1 MTAPGG
7 RPDPLVE
14 RMRPYRSSIFAEM
27 SAAAVRPGAINLG
40 QGFPDSDPPAV
51 VVDAAVEALRSGHH
65 QYPPGAGIPELRHA
79 VARHQLRRYGLE
91 VDPEDG
97 VQITMGASEALA
109 AAVLAFCGPGDEVVV
124 LEPYFDLYAAV
135 VALAG
140 ATLRTVTL
148 RPPGYTVDPDELRAA
163 VGPRTRL
170 VVVNT
175 PHNPTGHVATL
186 SELEVLAEV
195 CCDRDVLVVT
205 DEVYEHLTFDDHRH
219 VPLASLPGMFE
230 RTVTISSAGK
240 TCSATGWKVGW
251 ASGPAELVQSVRAV
265 KQHLT
270 YSGGTPFQHA
280 IAAVL
285 DDVEEVVA
293 DLRAAL
299 EHQRDLLCDGLES
312 IGLEVFRPDGT
323 YFVTA
328 DVAPLGAEDGLTF
341 CRELPERAGVAAIP
355 TQVFYADPDDG
366 RTLVRFACCKRPEVL
381 GDAVE
386 RLRVAFR

>member
-1 MTAPGG
+1 VTAPGG
-7 RPDPLVE
+7 HPDPLVE

-27 SAAAVRPGAINLG
+27 SAAAARTGAINLG
-40 QGFPDSDPPAV
+40 QGYPDSDPPAV
-51 VVDAAVEALRSGHH
+51 VVEAAVAALRAGHH

-79 VARHQLRRYGLE
+79 VARHQFRRYGLE

-97 VQITMGASEALA
+97 VQITVGASEALT
-109 AAVLAFCGPGDEVVV
+109 AAVLALCGPGDEVVV
-124 LEPYFDLYAAV
+124 LEPYFDLYAAA

-148 RPPGYTVDPDELRAA
+148 RPPEWTFDPDELRAA
-163 VGPRTRL
+163 VGARTRL
-170 VVVNT
+170 VIVNT
-175 PHNPTGHVATL
+175 PHNPTGHVATPA
-186 SELEVLAEV
+186 ELEVIAEV

-205 DEVYEHLTFDDHRH
+205 DEVYEHLTFDGLQH
-219 VPLASLPGMFE
+219 VPLATLPGMFE
-230 RTVTISSAGK
+230 RTITVSSAGK
-240 TCSATGWKVGW
+240 TCSATGWKIGW
-251 ASGPAELVQSVRAV
+251 ASGPAPLVQAVRAV

-280 IAAVL
+280 IASVL
-285 DDVEEVVA
+285 DDIDVVVA

-299 EHQRDLLCDGLES
+299 EHQRDVLCGGLAS
-312 IGLEVFRPDGT
+312 IGLQVFRPDGT

-328 DVAPLGAEDGLTF
+328 DVAPLGAVDGLEF

-381 GDAVE
+381 GEAVD
-386 RLRVAFR
+386 RLRVAVR

>member
-1 MTAPGG
+1 VSAPAAH
-7 RPDPLVE
+7 PDPLVE

-27 SAAAVRPGAINLG
+27 SAAAARTGAINLG
-40 QGFPDSDPPAV
+40 QGFPDSDPPSVIVEAV
-51 VVDAAVEALRSGHH
+51 VDALRSGHN
-65 QYPPGAGIPELRHA
+65 QYPPGAGVPELRQA

-148 RPPGYTVDPDELRAA
+148 RPPEYTFDPDELRAA

-170 VVVNT
+170 VIVNT
-175 PHNPTGHVATL
+175 PHNPTGHVA
-186 SELEVLAEV
+186 SRPELEAIAQV
-195 CCDRDVLVVT
+195 CCERDVLVVT
-205 DEVYEHLTFDDHRH
+205 DEVYEHLTFDHHLH
-219 VPLASLPGMFE
+219 VPLATLPGMFE

-251 ASGPAELVQSVRAV
+251 ASGPAQLVQAVRAV

-280 IAAVL
+280 IATVL
-285 DDVEEVVA
+285 DDIEVFVA

-299 EHQRDLLCDGLES
+299 SRQRDLLCEGLES
-312 IGLEVFRPDGT
+312 IGLQVFRPDGT

-328 DVAPLGAEDGLTF
+328 DVASLGAVDGLGF

-355 TQVFYADPDDG
+355 NQVFYADPSDG

-381 GDAVE
+381 GAAID
-386 RLRVAFR
+386 RLRAAYR